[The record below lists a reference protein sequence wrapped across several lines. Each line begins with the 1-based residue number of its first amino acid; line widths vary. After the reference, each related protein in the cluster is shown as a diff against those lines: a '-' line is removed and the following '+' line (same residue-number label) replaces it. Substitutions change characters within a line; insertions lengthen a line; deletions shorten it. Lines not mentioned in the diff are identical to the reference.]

1 MSTRIDVHAHFVP
14 PFYREALI
22 AAGHEHPDGIAAI
35 PAWDEHRALDAM
47 DSLGIG
53 TAVLS
58 ISSPGVHFGDDRA
71 AAELARRVN
80 DEAARLVAEHPG
92 RFGFFASLPLPD
104 VAGALTEL
112 DRAMG
117 ELGAVG
123 AVLESNHHGQYLGDP
138 ALAELHAELAGRGGV
153 LFVHPTAP
161 FCGQELA
168 LGYPFPM
175 LEFLFETTRSI
186 TNLVLSG
193 ALERNPGL
201 KVIVPHAGAV
211 LPVLA
216 NRIDLLLPLLSAP
229 GAPTPP
235 GMKQAL
241 RTLYFDLAGAPV
253 PELLGALLQVA
264 DHGHILYGSD
274 YPFTPT
280 AACAALAERIDTT
293 PLLAEPLRTAVLSG
307 NAARLFP
314 GLVPAA
320 HPS

>member
-1 MSTRIDVHAHFVP
+1 MGTRIDVHTHFVP
-14 PFYREALI
+14 DFYREALI

-35 PAWDEHRALDAM
+35 PAWDEQRALDTM
-47 DSLGIG
+47 DELGID

-58 ISSPGVHFGDDRA
+58 ISSPGVHFGDDVA
-71 AAELARRVN
+71 AAELSRRVN
-80 DEAARLVAEHPG
+80 DEAARLAAAHPG
-92 RFGFFASLPLPD
+92 RFGFFATLPVPD
-104 VAGALTEL
+104 VPAALVEL

-123 AVLESNHHGQYLGDP
+123 AVLETNHHGQYLGDP
-138 ALAELHAELAGRGGV
+138 GLGVLHAELASRGGV

-161 FCGQELA
+161 YCGRELA

-186 TNLVLSG
+186 TNLVVSG
-193 ALERNPGL
+193 ALARNPGL
-201 KVIVPHAGAV
+201 KVIVPHAGAT

-216 NRIDLLLPLLSAP
+216 NRIDLLLPVLGKP
-229 GAPTPP
+229 GMPTPP
-235 GMKQAL
+235 SMKEAL

-253 PELLGALLQVA
+253 PELLGALLEVA

-274 YPFTPT
+274 WPFTPT
-280 AACAALAERIDTT
+280 AVCADLAERIDTT
-293 PLLAEPLRTAVLSG
+293 PLLAGPLRTAVLSG

-314 GLVPAA
+314 NLVAA
-320 HPS
+320 ARS

>member
-1 MSTRIDVHAHFVP
+1 MGTRIDVHAHFVP
-14 PFYREALI
+14 DFYREALI
-22 AAGHEHPDGIAAI
+22 AAGHERPDGIAAI
-35 PAWDEHRALDAM
+35 PGWDEQRALDTM
-47 DSLGIG
+47 DELGID

-71 AAELARRVN
+71 AADLARRVN

-92 RFGFFASLPLPD
+92 RFGFFASVPLPD
-104 VAGALTEL
+104 VPAALVEL

-123 AVLESNHHGQYLGDP
+123 AVLETNHHGQYLGDP
-138 ALAELHAELAGRGGV
+138 ALEELHGELAGRGGV

-161 FCGQELA
+161 FCGRELA

-186 TNLVLSG
+186 TNLVVSG
-193 ALERNPGL
+193 ALARNPGL

-216 NRIDLLLPLLSAP
+216 NRIDLLLPLLGAP
-229 GAPTPP
+229 GQPMPP
-235 GMKQAL
+235 SMKEAL

-253 PELLGALLQVA
+253 PELLGALLAVA
-264 DHGHILYGSD
+264 DHEHILYGSD
-274 YPFTPT
+274 WPFTP
-280 AACAALAERIDTT
+280 AVACAALAERIDTT

-314 GLVPAA
+314 ALVAA
-320 HPS
+320 AQRR